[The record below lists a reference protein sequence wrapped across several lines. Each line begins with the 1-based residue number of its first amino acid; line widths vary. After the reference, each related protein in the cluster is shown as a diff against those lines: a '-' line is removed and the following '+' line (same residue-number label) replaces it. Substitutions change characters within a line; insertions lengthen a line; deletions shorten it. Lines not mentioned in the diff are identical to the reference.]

1 MQLFLWLALIISL
14 PVMSHQTSRTASLKE
29 LKWNYTNVP
38 LRITNSSSTLPAAN
52 NIIDQSLA
60 EWNSAS
66 SFKFQR
72 GNTGV
77 NQITFTS
84 DFSMYGSAVVGLTEL
99 GYATSGTISSAR
111 VLLNEQHYNFV
122 ESPGMAYG
130 NNIYLKDVVTHELGH
145 FVGLGH
151 SEVLNSTMFYQT
163 FPGQSEI
170 SADDKAGIR
179 NKYDSNFGKIS
190 GYIMGGSHIGIL
202 GVHVQAISRKTGEAI
217 SSTSDQNGYFEIG
230 GLDLGDTYYLYTSK
244 LKFLE
249 ALPSYFANVQTD
261 FCPASYVSAFFS
273 QCGHQN
279 DGIAQ
284 GITLTGSQKNINVG
298 EVSINCTLRANESYL
313 QQKISS
319 TFNNVE
325 VYNYGLDVKNEKSYT
340 GYFNLTDLNDIT
352 YSAPDKLSIDLSA
365 LPSPAGK
372 NLKIRLI
379 SQPFGNPIE
388 YSMVVK
394 KAGFTVAGSPYSR
407 SMNPEGTLKLDLVS
421 TNSLTIDG
429 NSNTFEIEISARKLS
444 NSATY
449 ISIPD
454 PTHFAS
460 LQTSPYLLVMSVE
473 TGNVPE
479 LDTGLLLSDNHSCLD
494 APFTYAVANSTAK
507 SDETSSGGSSA
518 AAAGASCGTIDPPS
532 GPGPGS
538 FMGIMSLGFLLSAL
552 SVIFV
557 KRGKNF
563 LS

>member
-1 MQLFLWLALIISL
+1 
-14 PVMSHQTSRTASLKE
+14 
-29 LKWNYTNVP
+29 
-38 LRITNSSSTLPAAN
+38 
-52 NIIDQSLA
+52 
-60 EWNSAS
+60 
-66 SFKFQR
+66 
-72 GNTGV
+72 
-77 NQITFTS
+77 
-84 DFSMYGSAVVGLTEL
+84 
-99 GYATSGTISSAR
+99 
-111 VLLNEQHYNFV
+111 
-122 ESPGMAYG
+122 
-130 NNIYLKDVVTHELGH
+130 
-145 FVGLGH
+145 
-151 SEVLNSTMFYQT
+151 
-163 FPGQSEI
+163 
-170 SADDKAGIR
+170 
-179 NKYDSNFGKIS
+179 
-190 GYIMGGSHIGIL
+190 MGGSHIGIL